1 MKKLGTQIIRKIEYS
16 YQTGSAM
23 VLKKLSLPHNGPK
36 YEACTR
42 CLRNMSFSTSF
53 F

>member
-23 VLKKLSLPHNGPK
+23 VLKNYLTP
-36 YEACTR
+36 
-42 CLRNMSFSTSF
+42 
-53 F
+53 